1 MNLFQLSDQES
12 FAAGID
18 VSISAPSFALQ
29 KLENFTILFIC
40 QGNARLEV
48 DFQRYDLQ
56 PRQVM
61 KLLPNQFFQCLE
73 VSVDFR
79 VSYITFTPAIMHEI
93 TVRFDPSFFAF
104 LKQYPLSPPLTAD
117 KAENHRHLLQAVY
130 DIYMERTHTFR
141 LPIFKNFLQNFLME
155 IYDKTK
161 ALFLHR
167 NAANTSRQE
176 ELLEKFISFVFQH
189 SGTQREVQFYAD
201 QLCITTRYLSSVI
214 QHLTGHTPKELIDIR
229 CIQEIKMQLRTTN
242 KTMQEIAF
250 ELDFPDQSFF
260 ARYFKKHTGLTP
272 VAYRAQKTE
281 V

>member
-93 TVRFDPSFFAF
+93 TVRFDPSFF
-104 LKQYPLSPPLTAD
+104 
-117 KAENHRHLLQAVY
+117 
-130 DIYMERTHTFR
+130 
-141 LPIFKNFLQNFLME
+141 
-155 IYDKTK
+155 
-161 ALFLHR
+161 
-167 NAANTSRQE
+167 
-176 ELLEKFISFVFQH
+176 
-189 SGTQREVQFYAD
+189 
-201 QLCITTRYLSSVI
+201 
-214 QHLTGHTPKELIDIR
+214 
-229 CIQEIKMQLRTTN
+229 
-242 KTMQEIAF
+242 
-250 ELDFPDQSFF
+250 SFF
-260 ARYFKKHTGLTP
+260 
-272 VAYRAQKTE
+272 
-281 V
+281 